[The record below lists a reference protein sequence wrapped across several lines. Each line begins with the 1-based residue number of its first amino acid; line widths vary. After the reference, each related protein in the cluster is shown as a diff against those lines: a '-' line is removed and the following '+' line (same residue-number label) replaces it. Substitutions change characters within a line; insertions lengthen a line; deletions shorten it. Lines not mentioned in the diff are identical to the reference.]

1 LKRLFSQAGGSGA
14 VVRAGW
20 ALAIKGLPALY
31 GLGVIFVLL
40 RALPVEEYGS
50 YGVAWAFLNVA
61 AMCTRGLW
69 ALTLVQRW
77 ASGAGD
83 RVLGTIVGLSLITT
97 LIGIAVGAVVMPALG
112 LSATETALTCF
123 ALLILVPR
131 DLAIA
136 LGQAESRLR
145 RVFVIEACYFFG
157 SLVGFIVLAKTGH
170 LVDAETALMVN
181 TGAIVVS
188 SLAGVF
194 KYPLVLRP
202 AFEKS
207 GYRDVASFG
216 KWTGILAIGDI
227 YFQQGDL
234 LVLSAV
240 QSPALLAPYIAAKTF
255 LRLFALVSQAMN
267 FLLYPMAARLAA
279 EGDLPKLA
287 SKLKIALAGVWA
299 VGIPAALALWF
310 YADPVIP
317 AMLGHKYVEAIPFVL
332 ALLPAALLEPLFSTG
347 ANILVGLGQPKLAIS
362 LIVGVITLNVLAN
375 VMVVSQL
382 GLSGAPWILTAS
394 YLILGVILQFHLRN
408 VLQKGRQ
415 VA

>member
-1 LKRLFSQAGGSGA
+1 LKRLVHQAGGSRA
-14 VVRAGW
+14 ILRAGW
-20 ALAIKGLPALY
+20 ALAIKGLPAFY

-77 ASGAGD
+77 ASGAGE
-83 RVLGTIVGLSLITT
+83 RILGAIVGLSLFTT
-97 LIGIAVGAVVMPALG
+97 LIGIAVGAVLLPALG
-112 LSATETALTCF
+112 LSGVETGLTCL

-136 LGQAESRLR
+136 LGQAEGKLR

-157 SLVGFIVLAKTGH
+157 SLVGFVVLAQAGL

-181 TGAIVVS
+181 TGAIVIS
-188 SLAGVF
+188 SFAGVVR
-194 KYPLVLRP
+194 YPIVLRP
-202 AFEKS
+202 TFNRADYKEVS
-207 GYRDVASFG
+207 HFG

-234 LVLSAV
+234 LVLGAV
-240 QSPALLAPYIAAKTF
+240 LGPAVLAPYIAAKTF

-267 FLLYPMAARLAA
+267 FLLYPMAAKLAA
-279 EGDLPKLA
+279 AGDLPRLA
-287 SKLKIALAGVWA
+287 SKLKFALSGVWA
-299 VGIPAALALWF
+299 VGIPAVLALWF

-317 AMLGHKYVEAIPFVL
+317 ALLGHKYADAIPFVL
-332 ALLPAALLEPLFSTG
+332 ALLPAALLEPMFSTG
-347 ANILVGLGQPKLAIS
+347 ANILVGLGRPRYAIPWIIAIVLVNAVANLILVS
-362 LIVGVITLNVLAN
+362 LFD
-375 VMVVSQL
+375 
-382 GLSGAPWILTAS
+382 LSAAPWILTAS
-394 YLILGVILQFHLRN
+394 YAILGFVLQAHLRK
-408 VLQKGRQ
+408 VLRGE
-415 VA
+415 

>member
-1 LKRLFSQAGGSGA
+1 LRKLVTKAGGSGA
-14 VVRAGW
+14 LLKAGW

-77 ASGAGD
+77 ASGSGE
-83 RVLGTIVGLSLITT
+83 RVLGAIVGLSMGTT
-97 LIGIAVGAVVMPALG
+97 LIGIAVGLILMPALG
-112 LSATETALTCF
+112 LSATETGITCL

-136 LGQAESRLR
+136 LGQAEGRLR
-145 RVFVIEACYFFG
+145 RVFVIEACYFLG
-157 SLVGFIVLAKTGH
+157 SLLGFIILHERH
-170 LVDAETALMVN
+170 LLVNAETALMVN
-181 TGAIVVS
+181 TGAIVLS
-188 SLAGVF
+188 SLAGIIR
-194 KYPLVLRP
+194 YPIVLRP
-202 AFEKS
+202 TFEKGMYKEAS
-207 GYRDVASFG
+207 SFG
-216 KWTGILAIGDI
+216 KWTGVLAIGDI

-234 LVLSAV
+234 LVLGAI
-240 QSPALLAPYIAAKTF
+240 QSPAMLAPYIAAKTF

-287 SKLKIALAGVWA
+287 SKLKIALIGVWA
-299 VGIPAALALWF
+299 VGIPAAFALWF

-317 AMLGHKYVEAIPFVL
+317 TLLGRKYATAMPFVV
-332 ALLPAALLEPLFSTG
+332 ALLPAALLEPMYST
-347 ANILVGLGQPKLAIS
+347 AASILVGLGKPRFAIPW
-362 LIVGVITLNVLAN
+362 IVVVIILNAIANLVL
-375 VMVVSQL
+375 VSTIHL
-382 GLSGAPWILTAS
+382 EAAPWILTGS
-394 YLILGVILQFHLRN
+394 YAILGVVLQAHLRK
-408 VLQKGRQ
+408 VLKRG
-415 VA
+415 A

>member
-1 LKRLFSQAGGSGA
+1 MKRLVHKAGGPGA
-14 VVRAGW
+14 LLKAGW

-40 RALPVEEYGS
+40 RALPIEEYGS

-77 ASGAGD
+77 AAGEGE
-83 RVLGTIVGLSLITT
+83 RVLGAIVGLSLGTT
-97 LIGIAVGAVVMPALG
+97 LIGIAVGAVLMPALG
-112 LSATETALTCF
+112 LSEVETGLTCL

-136 LGQAESRLR
+136 LGQAEGRLR

-157 SLVGFIVLAKTGH
+157 SLIGFIIFAQRGW
-170 LVDAETALMVN
+170 LVDAETALVVN
-181 TGAIVVS
+181 TGAIVLS
-188 SLAGVF
+188 SLAGIIR
-194 KYPLVLRP
+194 YPIVLRP
-202 AFEKS
+202 TFKQAD
-207 GYRDVASFG
+207 YREATHFG
-216 KWTGILAIGDI
+216 KWTGMLAIGDI

-234 LVLSAV
+234 LVLGAI
-240 QSPALLAPYIAAKTF
+240 QSPAQLAPYIAAKTF
-255 LRLFALVSQAMN
+255 LRLFALASQAMN

-287 SKLKIALAGVWA
+287 SKLKFALAGVWA
-299 VGIPAALALWF
+299 VGIPSAIALWF

-317 AMLGHKYVEAIPFVL
+317 ALLGQKYTDAIPFVV

-347 ANILVGLGQPKLAIS
+347 ANILVGLGRPKFAIPWI
-362 LIVGVITLNVLAN
+362 IVIMALNAVANLVL
-375 VMVVSQL
+375 VSTIDL
-382 GLSGAPWILTAS
+382 EAAPWILTAS
-394 YLILGVILQFHLRN
+394 YALLGI
-408 VLQKGRQ
+408 VLQIRLQKVLKGEI
-415 VA
+415 

>member
-1 LKRLFSQAGGSGA
+1 MRKLVTKAGGSGA
-14 VVRAGW
+14 LLKAGW

-77 ASGAGD
+77 ASGSGE
-83 RVLGTIVGLSLITT
+83 RVLGAIVGLSLGTT
-97 LIGIAVGAVVMPALG
+97 LIGIAVGLILMPALG
-112 LSATETALTCF
+112 LSATETGLTCL

-136 LGQAESRLR
+136 LGQAEGRLR

-157 SLVGFIVLAKTGH
+157 SLVGFIVFAQNGW

-188 SLAGVF
+188 SLAGIIR
-194 KYPLVLRP
+194 YPVVLKPTFVR
-202 AFEKS
+202 ADYQE
-207 GYRDVASFG
+207 ATHFG

-234 LVLSAV
+234 LVLGAI
-240 QSPALLAPYIAAKTF
+240 QSPAALAPYIAAKTF

-299 VGIPAALALWF
+299 VGVPAAIALWF

-317 AMLGHKYVEAIPFVL
+317 TLLGHKYADAIPFVV
-332 ALLPAALLEPLFSTG
+332 ALLPAALLEPMFSTG
-347 ANILVGLGQPKLAIS
+347 ANILVGLGKPRFAIPW
-362 LIVGVITLNVLAN
+362 IVTVIILNAIANLVL
-375 VMVVSQL
+375 VSTIHL
-382 GLSGAPWILTAS
+382 EAAPWILTAS
-394 YLILGVILQFHLRN
+394 YGILGLILQSHLRK
-408 VLQKGRQ
+408 VLRRE
-415 VA
+415 A